1 MYHAIAV
8 IVSVLVHMQKCR
20 GATNEH
26 TNVADLQAL
35 CDLMNLAKGTYATP
49 DTTEINQEALNE
61 IEIINISVADP
72 KWRATLAAE
81 AKNKKKDSA
90 DCKTPGSKERCKPY
104 YELWENHNIAL
115 AADKAGEQYPKIDP
129 AKLKAALGR
138 STSIMISGLTERAAA
153 IRDQYNTQAAQHKG
167 TSTADVVTQ
176 LTLAAAG
183 PNTEK
188 GSTVTCTVTLTSTRA
203 TDCTLPKGMTAVC
216 ETLLCVCAQDNTQ
229 NKNLCGTV
237 ASPDNRREAW
247 GESSKSGKWNAINS
261 VCAAQNKPTITPELI
276 IQRLQAAL
284 SRIKHHI
291 NAAGEHLIIGTAAAA
306 GTCESADGKGCVN
319 PKTMT
324 YQAATAVTGSVS
336 WAKAIEAA
344 AAAAQ
349 NNADLAKSKIAAL
362 NAISAITREA
372 RQLASALNLSNKGES
387 LLEESTKTSIATT
400 SKPDCAAITQPD
412 QCRSKGECEWNDKAT
427 GTDKK
432 CKLNTTAASEQTTP
446 AAETAGEQ

>member
-138 STSIMISGLTERAAA
+138 STSIMISGLAERAAA

-167 TSTADVVTQ
+167 ATSADVITQ

-183 PNTEK
+183 PKAQKGNTAA
-188 GSTVTCTVTLTSTRA
+188 CTVTLTADRE
-203 TDCTLPKGMTAVC
+203 TDCTLPKGTTAVC
-216 ETLLCVCAQDNTQ
+216 ETLLCVCALDNTQ
-229 NKNLCGTV
+229 DKNLCEMI
-237 ASPDNRREAW
+237 ASPTTTNQAW
-247 GESSKSGKWNAINS
+247 G
-261 VCAAQNKPTITPELI
+261 
-276 IQRLQAAL
+276 
-284 SRIKHHI
+284 
-291 NAAGEHLIIGTAAAA
+291 
-306 GTCESADGKGCVN
+306 
-319 PKTMT
+319 
-324 YQAATAVTGSVS
+324 
-336 WAKAIEAA
+336 
-344 AAAAQ
+344 
-349 NNADLAKSKIAAL
+349 
-362 NAISAITREA
+362 
-372 RQLASALNLSNKGES
+372 
-387 LLEESTKTSIATT
+387 
-400 SKPDCAAITQPD
+400 
-412 QCRSKGECEWNDKAT
+412 KAT
-427 GTDKK
+427 RPGNG
-432 CKLNTTAASEQTTP
+432 LL
-446 AAETAGEQ
+446 

>member
-1 MYHAIAV
+1 M
-8 IVSVLVHMQKCR
+8 
-20 GATNEH
+20 
-26 TNVADLQAL
+26 
-35 CDLMNLAKGTYATP
+35 
-49 DTTEINQEALNE
+49 
-61 IEIINISVADP
+61 
-72 KWRATLAAE
+72 AE
-81 AKNKKKDSA
+81 RTSHRTKKKDSA
-90 DCKTPGSKERCKPY
+90 DCKPPGDKEICKPY
-104 YELWENHNIAL
+104 YERWENHNIAL
-115 AADKAGEQYPKIDP
+115 TADEKGEQYPKIET
-129 AKLKAALGR
+129 AKLKTALGR
-138 STSIMISGLTERAAA
+138 STSIMISGLAERAAA

-167 TSTADVVTQ
+167 ATSADVITQ

-183 PNTEK
+183 PEAQRA
-188 GSTVTCTVTLTSTRA
+188 STTACTITLTSNRA

-237 ASPDNRREAW
+237 ASPNSANQAW
-247 GESSKSGKWNAINS
+247 EDSNKNGKWTAINS

-276 IQRLQAAL
+276 RQRLQAAL

-291 NAAGEHLIIGTAAAA
+291 NAVGEHLIIGTAAAA
-306 GTCESADGKGCVN
+306 GTCESADGKGCAN
-319 PKTMT
+319 LKTMT
-324 YQAATAVTGSVS
+324 YQAATAVTGTVG

-349 NNADLAKSKIAAL
+349 KNADQAKSKIAAL